1 MLPRSL
7 PVALAILAVVAC
19 AVGGCVAPGAAR
31 PPTPT
36 LVSPD
41 ELPPPTATPRP
52 PPQAMPSADLI
63 SVTGQG
69 VPPNV
74 LDEIAVALRQGAPA
88 VCDALGIACDFPVTV
103 EVFADQAAFDRDVMN
118 PAMRGYFALS
128 GDGRIQMV
136 SPISSGRSELTYDDG
151 VGVAVHEFVHLA
163 LDQIAPELPDWLE
176 EGTAVYLAP
185 HEVYDSACRERLVGV
200 ALPSL
205 EQMREQYADVPA
217 ADLFAYTLVAS
228 IVATDGLDGLNA
240 LLRAP
245 DDLEQVLGRPVADVE
260 RAWREFTVGGCAVPS
275 GREGSESATYL
286 GLLSAPFDFG

>member
-74 LDEIAVALRQGAPA
+74 LDEIAVALRQGAPH
-88 VCDALGIACDFPVTV
+88 VCTALDVACDFPVTV
-103 EVFADQAAFDRDVMN
+103 EVFADQAAFDREVMN
-118 PAMRGYFALS
+118 PDMRGYFALS
-128 GDGRIQMV
+128 GDGLIQMV
-136 SPISSGRSELTYDDG
+136 SPANSGRDELAYHD
-151 VGVAVHEFVHLA
+151 GVAVALHEFVHLT
-163 LDQIAPELPDWLE
+163 LDRIDPELPDWLE

-185 HEVYDSACRERLVGV
+185 HEVYDRACREQLAGV
-200 ALPSL
+200 DLPTL
-205 EQMREQYADVPA
+205 NELRDHYNDVPA
-217 ADLFAYTLVAS
+217 PDLFAYTLVAS
-228 IVATDGLDGLNA
+228 IVTNNGLDGLNT

-245 DDLEQVLGRPVADVE
+245 NDLERALGRPAADVE
-260 RAWREFTVGGCAVPS
+260 RTWREYTQSGCVPQ
-275 GREGSESATYL
+275 T
-286 GLLSAPFDFG
+286 